1 MTSYNNFC
9 ILTHTHSD
17 CKDLYDLYFDSIN
30 TYFTK
35 EIQHY
40 VCVDEE
46 ISTDR
51 SINQIIYK
59 KNSLFADRILLA
71 LSQIKQDFI
80 LFSLEDYVLYDYVDQ
95 ISLNEYLNF
104 MSQNPIIGF
113 IRLIQSGIVKDQ
125 QYPEYDKLVVL
136 KKYSDYYFSTQI
148 TIWRKDLLIQ
158 LFESYKTQTVRD
170 EIATSYELS
179 KFDYIGMAVK
189 RKGKSVGGHFDSLE
203 YPYIATACVGGKW
216 NVSEYPY
223 ITTLLNKYDIDI
235 SIRGYR

>member
-1 MTSYNNFC
+1 
-9 ILTHTHSD
+9 
-17 CKDLYDLYFDSIN
+17 
-30 TYFTK
+30 
-35 EIQHY
+35 
-40 VCVDEE
+40 
-46 ISTDR
+46 
-51 SINQIIYK
+51 
-59 KNSLFADRILLA
+59 
-71 LSQIKQDFI
+71 
-80 LFSLEDYVLYDYVDQ
+80 
-95 ISLNEYLNF
+95 
-104 MSQNPIIGF
+104 
-113 IRLIQSGIVKDQ
+113 
-125 QYPEYDKLVVL
+125 LVVL